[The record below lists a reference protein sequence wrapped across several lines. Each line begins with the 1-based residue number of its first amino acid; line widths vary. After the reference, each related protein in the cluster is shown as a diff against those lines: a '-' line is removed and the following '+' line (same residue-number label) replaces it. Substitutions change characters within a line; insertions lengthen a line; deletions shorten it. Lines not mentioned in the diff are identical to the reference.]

1 MSKKQDIID
10 NWPRNGRG
18 QVIFK
23 SSHEAMLYAQLISHN
38 LNDVHKIVTDRVAVR
53 KQLKE
58 ARDRIDL
65 NYNFLMQLAC
75 RSAFYRECL
84 DELDR
89 ITTEKVNLEEK
100 LPWEENH
107 QQKKNKDD

>member
-1 MSKKQDIID
+1 MSKKQIIIE

-23 SSHEAMLYAQLISHN
+23 TSHDAILYAQLISHSAQAI
-38 LNDVHKIVTDRVAVR
+38 DKVKADRVAVR
-53 KQLKE
+53 VQLKE
-58 ARDRIDL
+58 GRDRIDI

-84 DELDR
+84 EEVDR
-89 ITTEKVNLEEK
+89 IMDEKFSPEEK
-100 LPWEENH
+100 
-107 QQKKNKDD
+107 